1 MKRFGLIFFVIVS
14 TFSVHSQDAFFVYRN
29 DGQFNAFLYHDVD
42 SVVYSNYDTEWNYHQ
57 DVVTQEVWTADSLY
71 RIPIAAID
79 SVGFVKPETV
89 YKENVHNMSNIMTYI
104 TSVDGMIIELSPSI
118 PTSLIPRKGDVLLF
132 ESNNEHFPYGFAG
145 KVLEI
150 SIMDKVRVTCEQAGM
165 DEVYDYLVECIEIN
179 TVEDSVSNT
188 RAQENRSF
196 TIIPRT
202 RIPIS
207 WEVPGVSVGGDVWV
221 NLRGRFV
228 REICPGKPIFA
239 DLTLIFDIE
248 SEAEAKLN
256 GKIGREWELI
266 EKGCP
271 IAALPMGFYVTARL
285 TPFMATEISGS
296 LSHHFETHTVQTIGA
311 RLQNR
316 KLDLYRN
323 SIQDL
328 QEKNREVNASI
339 SFFCGVKGEVA
350 VHSPADL
357 IRMAATLSA
366 GPYLEGKIALS
377 NSDAN
382 SWYELEKDDYL
393 SRSVKVEGDF
403 SAGAYLAD
411 LKVESKLG
419 PWSYQ
424 FLERKNYAFPLFTK
438 PEYSTGNQNTD
449 ARFQT
454 DITRDLINPVQ
465 VGLGL
470 YDASGK
476 RIDVQ
481 YCAEKYQ
488 YYNDFHSRPIN
499 VTFSDLEQG
508 ASYTCYPM
516 VRYGTSEYRATPS
529 TTIETRG
536 CPAHITMV
544 ECTGASYNKN
554 EEYPNILEYS
564 VSAQLDRTDGIAEWG
579 LYFMDKNKSMTEYA
593 FSSVSSQQTME
604 LTQQFKDNQLLLDFN
619 RFVAEYKGQVGV
631 YVKYTNQKGEMK
643 SVYSDIKDF
652 TLRYDTKPS
661 IKMSN
666 PFIAYSTLKETY
678 TETDDEGNTVSY
690 NTYETQ
696 TAYDIEVKGGFWMDY
711 VYYGVSAGHSIDGG
725 WSVEG
730 DFSSQFSMTCS
741 YPEGGGTHSH
751 WFIIQLRN
759 NSNQLTSNFLNL
771 SGEEM
776 ITNAWVTS
784 NQVYATRSANNEG
797 KSSKH
802 RCIGFSQ
809 GKMNDGIAN

>member
-1 MKRFGLIFFVIVS
+1 MKRIGLLFLVIAS
-14 TFSVHSQDAFFVYRN
+14 ILSVHSQDAFFVYRN
-29 DGQFNAFLYHDVD
+29 DGQFNAFCYHDVD
-42 SVVYSNYDTEWNYHQ
+42 SIIYSNYDTEWNYHQ
-57 DVVTQEVWTADSLY
+57 DVVTQEVWTTDSLY

-89 YKENVHNMSNIMTYI
+89 YKENVHHMSNIMTYI
-104 TSVDGMIIELSPSI
+104 ANVDGMIIDLSPGI
-118 PTSLIPRKGDVLLF
+118 PTSLIPKKGDILLY
-132 ESNNEHFPYGFAG
+132 EANNDHFPYGFAG

-150 SIMDKVRVTCEQAGM
+150 SMKDNVRITCEQAGM

-188 RAQENRSF
+188 RSQETNSF
-196 TIIPRT
+196 AIIPKT
-202 RIPIS
+202 RIPLS
-207 WEVPGVSVGGDVWV
+207 WEVPGLHVGGDVWV

-239 DLTLIFDIE
+239 DLTLILDIQ

-256 GKIGREWELI
+256 GKIEREWELI

-271 IAALPMGFYVTARL
+271 IAALPMGFYVTARF

-316 KLDLYRN
+316 RLDLYRN

-328 QEKNREVNASI
+328 QESNREVNASI
-339 SFFCGVKGEVA
+339 SFFCGIKGELA

-366 GPYLEGKIALS
+366 GPYLEGKVTLS
-377 NSDAN
+377 SSDAD
-382 SWYELEKDDYL
+382 SWYELEKDDCL
-393 SRSVKVEGDF
+393 SRSVKIEGDF

-411 LKVESKLG
+411 LKLESKLG
-419 PWSYQ
+419 PWSHN
-424 FLERKNYAFPLFTK
+424 FLERVNYAFPLFTK
-438 PEYSTGNQNTD
+438 PEYLAGNLNTD
-449 ARFQT
+449 VRFQS
-454 DITRDLINPVQ
+454 DISRDLINPVK
-465 VGLGL
+465 VGFGL

-476 RIDVQ
+476 RIDVK
-481 YCAEKYQ
+481 YCTEEYQ
-488 YYNDFHSRPIN
+488 YYSNFHSRPVNI
-499 VTFSDLEQG
+499 TFSDLEQG
-508 ASYTCYPM
+508 ASYTCFPM
-516 VRYGTSEYRATPS
+516 VKYGTTEYRATPS

-536 CPAHITMV
+536 CPARITKV
-544 ECTGASYNKN
+544 ECTGAYYKTN

-564 VSAQLDRTDGIAEWG
+564 VSAQLDRTDGMAEWG
-579 LYFMDKNKSMTEYA
+579 LYFLDGKKSMTEYA

-619 RFVAEYKGQVGV
+619 RFVAEYEGQLGV
-631 YVKYTNQKGEMK
+631 YVKYQNQKGEMK
-643 SVYSDIKDF
+643 TIYSDIKDF

-661 IKMSN
+661 IKLSN

-678 TETDDEGNTVSY
+678 TETDEEGNTISH
-690 NTYETQ
+690 NSYETQ
-696 TAYDIEVKGGFWMDY
+696 TVYDIEVKGSFWMNY
-711 VYYGVSAGHSIDGG
+711 VYNSVSAGHSIEGG
-725 WSVEG
+725 WSPET
-730 DFSSQFSMTCS
+730 DFSSQNSMTCT
-741 YPEGGGTHSH
+741 YPEGCGSHSH
-751 WFIIQLRN
+751 WFNIQLRN

-771 SGEEM
+771 SGEEK

-784 NQVYATRSANNEG
+784 NQVYATRAVNTERMSA
-797 KSSKH
+797 KH
-802 RCIGFSQ
+802 KCIGTFQ
-809 GKMNDGIAN
+809 RKMNDEIDH